1 MNDRLTILTQNL
13 LGKKQLSDC
22 ELTDIRQLASQY
34 PWMAAAR
41 VLQVKKMEQE
51 KDPEWLLELDKAGI
65 LFEDKQ
71 WLQFLLNEAEKNNL
85 TLLNAGSAGSMS
97 TADSAEITVK
107 ASLNEPSKSAATAP
121 TNNDLIFEPFHTVD
135 YFASQGIRFKP
146 EDQPQDKFGQQ
157 LKSFTDW
164 IKTMKKLPLSE
175 VGKSVDPKEERK
187 VEQLAGQSLEQ
198 QEVVTEAMAEI
209 WIKQRN
215 YAKAREVYHK
225 LSLLEPSKSAYF
237 ASKIKELN

>member
-41 VLQVKKMEQE
+41 VLLVKKLEQE
-51 KDPEWLLELDKAGI
+51 KDPEWLLELEKAGI

-71 WLQFLLNEAEKNNL
+71 WLQFLLNETEKNNL
-85 TLLNAGSAGSMS
+85 TLLNASSADSIN
-97 TADSAEITVK
+97 TADSGKITVT
-107 ASLNEPSKSAATAP
+107 ASLNEPSKSAATAT

-164 IKTMKKLPLSE
+164 IKAMKKLPLSE